1 MKFIQKII
9 NKARTSLMSICRTSL
24 RDKFLNIFIHTPID
38 YNVIIENKKVL
49 IIGIYL
55 TDYDNLAIHLFEQYA
70 KSKRHQVEQKWIAIG
85 EADIPLEL
93 AKVTIFHSKEKIPKF
108 KLLNKILEDINVEQY
123 DYIIFSDDD
132 IAIHDNFIDIYIDII
147 EYNSLRLAQPAR
159 ASHSY
164 NVHPIVLQDKNC
176 IARETNFVEIGP
188 IFSLHKSIYF
198 NLIPFPS
205 DAEMGFGLDF
215 IWPVIA
221 QKNNFK
227 IGIIDIVPVDHS
239 YRAQSKTYS
248 SDINLQKMNV
258 FLADHENNAFEEKV
272 VIKKYR
278 K

>member
-9 NKARTSLMSICRTSL
+9 NKARTLSMGICRTSL
-24 RDKFLNIFIHTPID
+24 RNKFLNTFIHTPIE
-38 YNVIIENKKVL
+38 YNMTAESKKVL

-70 KSKRHQVEQKWIAIG
+70 KSKRHQIEQKWIAIG
-85 EADIPLEL
+85 EADTPPQL
-93 AKVTIFHSKEKIPKF
+93 AKVTIFHSKVKIPKF
-108 KLLNKILEDINVEQY
+108 KLLNKILEDINIEQY

-132 IAIHDNFIDIYIDII
+132 IAIHDNFIDIYVDII

-164 NVHPIVLQDKNC
+164 NVHPIVLQDKTC

-188 IFSLHKSIYF
+188 IFSLHKSIYL

-221 QKNNFK
+221 KENNFK
-227 IGIIDIVPVDHS
+227 IGVIDIVPVDHS

-248 SDINLQKMNV
+248 SHTNLQKMNV
-258 FLADHENNAFEEKV
+258 FLANNENNALEEKV